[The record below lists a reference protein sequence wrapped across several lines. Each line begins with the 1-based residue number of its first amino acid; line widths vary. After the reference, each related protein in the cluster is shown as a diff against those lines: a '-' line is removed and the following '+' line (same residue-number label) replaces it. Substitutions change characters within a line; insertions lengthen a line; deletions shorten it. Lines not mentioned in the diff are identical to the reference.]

1 MRALSHSC
9 CDIVSLYDRQMKRAA
24 AVDLP
29 ATLCYNRGMSKSANG
44 SAPAGQHAPR
54 CPGVYIMKD
63 TRGRVLYVGKAQ
75 DLRSRVRAYFR
86 ASGDGRAS
94 VAVLRDKVR
103 TVAYVTTRTAQQ
115 AALLEDKLIKE
126 YQPRYNV
133 DLKDD
138 KRFVSVKITMQEEF
152 PRVLLVHQRADDGAL
167 YFGPFATTASA
178 RALVRTIQAKYQLR
192 RCPGARCRA
201 RGPCMYAQMDA
212 CSAPCAGRIAR
223 AEYAAR
229 VQKAILHLQ
238 RAQEMQLAQGEWR
251 MANGE

>member
-1 MRALSHSC
+1 MRAITHSF
-9 CDIVSLYDRQMKRAA
+9 CDVVSLYGRKMKRAGT
-24 AVDLP
+24 VDLS
-29 ATLCYNRGMSKSANG
+29 AGLCYNHAMSKSAKG
-44 SAPAGQHAPR
+44 SAPAGQRAPR

-63 TRGRVLYVGKAQ
+63 TTGRVLYVGKAQ
-75 DLRSRVRAYFR
+75 DLRNRVRAYFR

-103 TVAYVTTRTAQQ
+103 TVEYVTTCTAQQ

-152 PRVLLVHQRADDGAL
+152 PRVLLVHQRTDDGAL
-167 YFGPFATTASA
+167 YFGPFAVVASA

-201 RGPCMYAQMDA
+201 RGPCMYAQMNA
-212 CSAPCAGRIAR
+212 CSAPCAGRITR
-223 AEYAAR
+223 EEYAAR
-229 VQKAILHLQ
+229 VQKAILYLQ
-238 RAQEMQLAQGEWR
+238 RAQEMQLARDE
-251 MANGE
+251 